1 MNNQEVSRLVG
12 WAAQEC
18 EWQMVGP
25 HKVSY
30 LVDAYLLLDSYQELH
45 TGIIRELGHIVE
57 PSMNPRDDWRR
68 VNVRVGTSVKPK
80 WENVPRLMELWCES
94 LPDTDASPTELF
106 REFEEIHP
114 FRDGNGRVGALLF
127 NWWNNTYAPL
137 SLEYPP
143 NLWNDHRREGVTL

>member
-1 MNNQEVSRLVG
+1 MTPTEIQRLVA

-30 LVDAYLLLDSYQELH
+30 LVDAYFYLASKQTITERTMMD
-45 TGIIRELGHIVE
+45 LGHIVE
-57 PSMNPRDDWRR
+57 PALNDRTRWRG
-68 VNVRVGTSVKPK
+68 VNVRVGSSVKPQ
-80 WENVPRLMELWCES
+80 WANVPCLMEVWCES
-94 LPDTDASPTELF
+94 LPDTDTSPTELF

-127 NWWNNTYAPL
+127 NWWSGTYAPMEL
-137 SLEYPP
+137 QYPP
-143 NLWNDHRREGVTL
+143 NLWGDSRREGVTL